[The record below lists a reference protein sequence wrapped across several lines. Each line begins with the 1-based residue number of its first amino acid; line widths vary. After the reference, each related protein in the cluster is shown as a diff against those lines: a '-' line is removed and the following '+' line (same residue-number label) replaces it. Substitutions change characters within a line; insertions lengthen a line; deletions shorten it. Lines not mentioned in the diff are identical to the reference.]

1 MVGVAAAVLIELVT
15 DQGVF
20 SSTGNAISN
29 ETAMAYA
36 VTAACTLG
44 IAGAAALARSSVQS
58 GVEVLE
64 SVYASLTAVKR
75 SAASVTQTQ
84 VDKAVDYLLETV
96 LEGRLAGFSV
106 DALLSDDE
114 HY

>member
-1 MVGVAAAVLIELVT
+1 MQVGVAAAVLIELVT

-84 VDKAVDYLLETV
+84 VCFIFMKSIFRQVSTSHDCAFC
-96 LEGRLAGFSV
+96 RLGASRTQQ
-106 DALLSDDE
+106 
-114 HY
+114 